1 MSYFAYALRTLAGL
15 ILRRPILG
23 TCVIP
28 VMDDGSIVLVLR
40 RDNRRWSLPGGIVD
54 WGEDIMTSATREL
67 KEETGLE
74 VSRLVRLVGLYS
86 SPKRDPR
93 FHSVC
98 AGIAV
103 YVEGTPYAADSRE
116 ILEVRAFPIDQLP
129 WDNLAHDHVFHLKD
143 FLNGDTVLA

>member
-67 KEETGLE
+67 KEENRAGGQPPRATGRALLQPQARSP
-74 VSRLVRLVGLYS
+74 VSFGLCRYCGVRRGYPLCRRL
-86 SPKRDPR
+86 
-93 FHSVC
+93 
-98 AGIAV
+98 
-103 YVEGTPYAADSRE
+103 SR
-116 ILEVRAFPIDQLP
+116 
-129 WDNLAHDHVFHLKD
+129 NS
-143 FLNGDTVLA
+143 